1 MSFRKR
7 NVVVSSPG
15 GVAAPPSTTEK
26 NVIPGVRPS
35 PIDGRPTTSTG
46 TRSLDSLLGGHAG
59 LPLGTSLLIEESGAT
74 DFSGALLRYYA
85 AEGVLQGHCVHVLGV
100 DDSWARELPG
110 IQASSSL
117 PSGKAGQNTAA
128 EKMKIAWRYERL
140 GEFGKDRQSGPQTST
155 SSNELGGQA
164 VFCHDFDLSKRLT
177 VPDPALLRCVPV
189 HPQAGATFHDDESIR
204 SPFDGLLRH
213 LVAQIS
219 SLPPATVHRVVIPT
233 ILSPVAYPSVAS
245 DPRHVL
251 QFLHSIR
258 ALLRRFPTQLTV
270 VMSLP
275 LSLYPRVSGLTR
287 WVEILSDGVLE
298 LAPFPSHA
306 NLALATSVPSS
317 TALQEEPPQGILRV
331 YELPV
336 LHEKGGGEHQSGH
349 TDDLAFTL
357 SRRKGLTIK
366 PFSLPPLDS
375 DDSPDSHQ
383 HDSGHSHGKT
393 TKVDIEF

>member
-1 MSFRKR
+1 M
-7 NVVVSSPG
+7 
-15 GVAAPPSTTEK
+15 AC
-26 NVIPGVRPS
+26 I
-35 PIDGRPTTSTG
+35 
-46 TRSLDSLLGGHAG
+46 
-59 LPLGTSLLIEESGAT
+59 
-74 DFSGALLRYYA
+74 
-85 AEGVLQGHCVHVLGV
+85 
-100 DDSWARELPG
+100 
-110 IQASSSL
+110 
-117 PSGKAGQNTAA
+117 
-128 EKMKIAWRYERL
+128 
-140 GEFGKDRQSGPQTST
+140 DRQSGPQIST
-155 SSNELGGQA
+155 GSNDLGGQA

-177 VPDPALLRCVPV
+177 LPDPMLLRCVPV
-189 HPQAGATFHDDESIR
+189 HYQTGPTIHSDDSLK

-213 LVAQIS
+213 MVSQIS
-219 SLPPATVHRVVIPT
+219 SLPPGTIHRVVIPS

-251 QFLHSIR
+251 QFLHAIR
-258 ALLRRFPTQLTV
+258 ALLRRFSTQLTV
-270 VMSLP
+270 ITSLP

-287 WVEILSDGVLE
+287 WVEMLSDGVLE

-306 NLALATSVPSS
+306 NLALATSVPGP

-331 YELPV
+331 YELPI

-375 DDSPDSHQ
+375 DESPDSHQ
-383 HDSGHSHGKT
+383 HGSGHSHGQS

>member
-7 NVVVSSPG
+7 NVVVSSG
-15 GVAAPPSTTEK
+15 GHASPPSATEK
-26 NVIPGVRPS
+26 NIIPGVRPS

-110 IQASSSL
+110 VQASSSL
-117 PSGKAGQNTAA
+117 PTGKSGHAAAA

-155 SSNELGGQA
+155 GSNDLGGQT

-177 VPDPALLRCVPV
+177 LPDPTLLRCLPV
-189 HPQAGATFHDDESIR
+189 HPQASATIHGDECKR
-204 SPFDGLLRH
+204 PPFDGLLQH
-213 LVAQIS
+213 LVMQIS
-219 SLPPATVHRVVIPT
+219 SLPPGTIHRVVVPT

-245 DPRHVL
+245 DPRHIL
-251 QFLHSIR
+251 QFLHAIR
-258 ALLRRFPTQLTV
+258 ALLRRFPAQLTV
-270 VMSLP
+270 MISLP
-275 LSLYPRVSGLTR
+275 LSLYPRESGLTR

-317 TALQEEPPQGILRV
+317 TVLQEEPPQGILKV
-331 YELPV
+331 YELPI

-383 HDSGHSHGKT
+383 HESGHSHGKA